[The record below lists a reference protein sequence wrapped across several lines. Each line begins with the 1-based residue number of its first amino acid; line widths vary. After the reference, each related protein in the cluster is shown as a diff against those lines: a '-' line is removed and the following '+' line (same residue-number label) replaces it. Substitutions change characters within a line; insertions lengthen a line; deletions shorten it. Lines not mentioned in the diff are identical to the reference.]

1 MTINII
7 SEKEEGNFETDDNP
21 TNAINGKGSNVNVHF
36 NPESN
41 PDIPTLNR
49 KTGRVSNKK
58 RPSQVGL
65 AHEMIHGDRSMRGV
79 AIEKMDDN
87 PSAAADLGTA
97 HWVTAFTLI
106 LKN

>member
-49 KTGRVSNKK
+49 KQVELVIK
-58 RPSQVGL
+58 R
-65 AHEMIHGDRSMRGV
+65 
-79 AIEKMDDN
+79 
-87 PSAAADLGTA
+87 DLPK
-97 HWVTAFTLI
+97 LD
-106 LKN
+106 

>member
-58 RPSQVGL
+58 RPSQVRL
-65 AHEMIHGDRSMRGV
+65 AHEMIHGEINAWSCNRVFRKRV
-79 AIEKMDDN
+79 LFLYE
-87 PSAAADLGTA
+87 
-97 HWVTAFTLI
+97 
-106 LKN
+106 